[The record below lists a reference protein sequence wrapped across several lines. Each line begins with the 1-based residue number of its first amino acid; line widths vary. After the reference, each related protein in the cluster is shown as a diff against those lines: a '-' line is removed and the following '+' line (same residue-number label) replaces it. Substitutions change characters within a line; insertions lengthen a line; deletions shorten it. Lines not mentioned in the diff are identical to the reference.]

1 MIQALAVFGSA
12 SGAINTLTSP
22 MLAVIDR
29 LLRDATPMRS
39 MAMSKSKD
47 TKKDTKKAATK
58 TPKEKKAAKKLKK
71 EERKRQ

>member
-1 MIQALAVFGSA
+1 LFGR
-12 SGAINTLTSP
+12 AINEQNKLISP
-22 MLAVIDR
+22 SLAAVYR
-29 LLRDATPMRS
+29 LVHDANPMRS
-39 MAMSKSKD
+39 LNMSKAKD